1 MDSGVVT
8 SRLRSRS
15 VPSPGRMASMHA
27 RNQGCRDGP
36 CKSGMER
43 MIGFYFPSPAFYRLM
58 KVREA
63 GTRVLR
69 RRISFRG
76 TNMDEHATDRAPGTR
91 VGQRHFLEPSIAD
104 TVRADAGR
112 AAGGPGPL
120 RPAARERRLR
130 RRLRRPSEGQGLA
143 LDRGA
148 GPRAAAQPRTPRRL
162 RLRGQHRRRRRDHG
176 PDPGSVPAQGHRPA
190 RLHAA
195 REGTLRHRPRLPA
208 ARRGAARRSD
218 RPLRGADPRR
228 GSGGPRLARRPDRR
242 FDARRLGA
250 PGPAGRPPDLRRHRR
265 RHRGVR
271 RTRSPSSASST

>member
-1 MDSGVVT
+1 MQIRHGKNDRFLFPFTGVLPPNEGPRGGDTCPPPPHFLSGYQH
-8 SRLRSRS
+8 
-15 VPSPGRMASMHA
+15 GRIRHGPCARHA
-27 RNQGCRDGP
+27 RRAAPLSRAVD
-36 CKSGMER
+36 
-43 MIGFYFPSPAFYRLM
+43 
-58 KVREA
+58 
-63 GTRVLR
+63 
-69 RRISFRG
+69 RG
-76 TNMDEHATDRAPGTR
+76 HR
-91 VGQRHFLEPSIAD
+91 
-104 TVRADAGR
+104 RADAGR

-195 REGTLRHRPRLPA
+195 REGPLRHRPRLPA
-208 ARRGAARRSD
+208 PRRGAARRSD
-218 RPLRGADPRR
+218 RALRGADPRR
-228 GSGGPRLARRPDRR
+228 GTGGPRLARRPDRR
-242 FDARRLGA
+242 LDARRLGA
-250 PGPAGRPPDLRRHRR
+250 PGPADLPPDLRRRRR

-271 RTRSPSSASST
+271 RIRSPSSASST

>member
-1 MDSGVVT
+1 MRTGRLGTPVADQAAYQTSTPESSPLGLRDSGVVT
-8 SRLRSRS
+8 SRLRSRPM
-15 VPSPGRMASMHA
+15 PSPGRMASMHA

-36 CKSGMER
+36 CNSGMER
-43 MIGFYFPSPAFYRLM
+43 MIRFYFPSP
-58 KVREA
+58 
-63 GTRVLR
+63 GVLPPNEGP
-69 RRISFRG
+69 RG
-76 TNMDEHATDRAPGTR
+76 GDTCPPPPHFLSGYNMDEHATDRAPGTR

-176 PDPGSVPAQGHRPA
+176 PDPGSRSCARSPPRSASRCPRRAATAPASSSCR
-190 RLHAA
+190 
-195 REGTLRHRPRLPA
+195 TT
-208 ARRGAARRSD
+208 RRS
-218 RPLRGADPRR
+218 A
-228 GSGGPRLARRPDRR
+228 
-242 FDARRLGA
+242 
-250 PGPAGRPPDLRRHRR
+250 
-265 RHRGVR
+265 
-271 RTRSPSSASST
+271 TI